1 MLKFL
6 RTFFTICIF
15 FLFSGIGHAQIFIS
29 GTVFDNT
36 KKNFVEAARVVSTG
50 GLFSMT
56 DSIGHY
62 SILVRETDSLY
73 FTYNNKPTQKF
84 AVSKISNPNQFDIS
98 LRIAVQSRYSYLNEV
113 IVYSKTYKQDSM
125 ENRRQYADVFEHS
138 KPRLSTSITPDGAVG
153 ADLDELINIF
163 RFRRNHR
170 LKAFKARLEDQEQE
184 KYINFRFSRLLVQ
197 RITGLAANDL
207 DSFMLWYRPT
217 YDFVAVSTE
226 LQFNQYILNASYHYR
241 KLVGASPA
249 KLL

>member
-1 MLKFL
+1 M
-6 RTFFTICIF
+6 RTFFTICVF
-15 FLFSGIGHAQIFIS
+15 SLFSGIVHAQIFIS

-36 KKNFVEAARVVSTG
+36 KKNFVEAVRVVSTG

-56 DSIGHY
+56 DSVGHY
-62 SILVRETDSLY
+62 NILVRETDSLY

-84 AVSKISNPNQFDIS
+84 AVSKISNQNQFDVS
-98 LRIAVQSRYSYLNEV
+98 LRVAVESRFSYLKEV
-113 IVYSKTYKQDSM
+113 IVYSKTYKQDSI
-125 ENRRQYADVFEHS
+125 ENRKEYADVFEHS
-138 KPRLSTSITPDGAVG
+138 KPGLSTSITPDGAVG

-184 KYINFRFSRLLVQ
+184 RYINFRFSRLLVQ
-197 RITGLAANDL
+197 RITGLVANDL

-226 LQFNQYILNASYHYR
+226 LQFNQYILNAAYQYR